1 MPAIVVPAMSQC
13 LRKIV
18 TRPNQ
23 PSNPPT
29 IDDVAASCIIA
40 FQAIDARLHT
50 DQNVTNEDIVRT
62 AQYQTQVMAGVEEGQ
77 PPWFAAAMAQLLD
90 PITQQ
95 LTQMDQRLTQVDQRL
110 AQVDQRLAQ
119 MDARIDSLVRE
130 TRTGRRT
137 AALLWNRT
145 HGVASDA
152 RLEVVPFSDGTDPT
166 KEPHNLPAITSAGMV
181 STLAYEE
188 KVAYF
193 SNYYHGEEVPAA
205 AQLNNRIIQAV
216 GVKRNVY

>member
-1 MPAIVVPAMSQC
+1 MPAIAVPALSPG

-29 IDDVAASCIIA
+29 IDDAAVSCIIA

-50 DQNVTNEDIVRT
+50 NQPVTNEDIVCT
-62 AQYQTQVMAGVEEGQ
+62 AQYQAQVMAGVEEGQ
-77 PPWFAAAMAQLLD
+77 PPWFAAAMTPTTAAQ
-90 PITQQ
+90 T
-95 LTQMDQRLTQVDQRL
+95 
-110 AQVDQRLAQ
+110 Q
-119 MDARIDSLVRE
+119 MDARIDSLVGE

-152 RLEVVPFSDGTDPT
+152 RLEVVPFADGTDPT
-166 KEPHNLPAITSAGMV
+166 REPHNLQAITSAGMI
-181 STLAYEE
+181 STLAYED

-193 SNYYHGEEVPAA
+193 TNYYCGEEVPAA
-205 AQLNNRIIQAV
+205 AQLNSHIIQVV
-216 GVKRNVY
+216 GVKRNVS

>member
-1 MPAIVVPAMSQC
+1 MPAIAVPALSPG

-29 IDDVAASCIIA
+29 IDDAAVSCIIA

-50 DQNVTNEDIVRT
+50 NQPVTNEDIVCT
-62 AQYQTQVMAGVEEGQ
+62 AQYQAQVMAGVEEGQ
-77 PPWFAAAMAQLLD
+77 PPWFAAAMTPTTAAQSHTAID
-90 PITQQ
+90 TNGSTPDST
-95 LTQMDQRLTQVDQRL
+95 
-110 AQVDQRLAQ
+110 Q
-119 MDARIDSLVRE
+119 MDARIDSLVGE

-152 RLEVVPFSDGTDPT
+152 RLEVVPFADGTDPT
-166 KEPHNLPAITSAGMV
+166 REPHNLQAITSAGMI
-181 STLAYEE
+181 STLAYED

-193 SNYYHGEEVPAA
+193 TNYYCGEEVPAA
-205 AQLNNRIIQAV
+205 AQLNSHIIQVV
-216 GVKRNVY
+216 GVKRNVS